1 MKTKVILLAIVA
13 LLLSGGV
20 AQAQVGSFPLEI
32 NTNAEVNSTGTV
44 EIRNRNN
51 SADADVDFRAETR
64 ARLEARQM
72 EMEERRAE
80 MEERRSQIQVML
92 DERVQARIENF
103 ANGLFRALDAGVL
116 RLENIAERIDSRIEK
131 LEDDGMDM
139 DAQTE
144 LLLGA
149 EIQIDEAEAEIA
161 EARVELEVMLSSDT
175 PREALE
181 DVRTA
186 LSEAK
191 QALRE
196 AKQALVETVQSIR
209 MAMSEAEVE
218 VEAEAEAETEV
229 ETQ

>member
-1 MKTKVILLAIVA
+1 MKTKVIFLAIVT

-20 AQAQVGSFPLEI
+20 AHAQVVGSPLEV

-44 EIRNRNN
+44 EIGRYRGN
-51 SADADVDFRAETR
+51 SVDADVEMRAETR
-64 ARLEARQM
+64 ARLEARQA

-92 DERVQARIENF
+92 SERVQVRIENF

-139 DAQTE
+139 SAQAE
-144 LLLGA
+144 LLLNA
-149 EIQIDEAEAEIA
+149 EVEIDEAETEIA
-161 EARVELEVMLSSDT
+161 EARVELEAMLSSDT

-181 DVRTA
+181 NVRTA

-196 AKQALVETVQSIR
+196 ARQALIETVQSIKR
-209 MAMSEAEVE
+209 AMGEQEVN
-218 VEAEAEAETEV
+218 AEAEAEVGAEN
-229 ETQ
+229 Q

>member
-1 MKTKVILLAIVA
+1 MRTKQIIFLAVA
-13 LLLSGGV
+13 AFLLSGGIAN
-20 AQAQVGSFPLEI
+20 AQIGSFPLEV
-32 NTNAEVNSTGTV
+32 NTNAEVNSTGTI
-44 EIRNRNN
+44 EIGNRGN
-51 SADADVDFRAETR
+51 ADVEMRAETR
-64 ARLEARQM
+64 TRLEARQA

-80 MEERRSQIQVML
+80 MEERRSQIQVTL
-92 DERVQARIENF
+92 SERVQARIENF

-139 DAQTE
+139 STQAE
-144 LLLGA
+144 LLLDA
-149 EIQIDEAEAEIA
+149 EVEIEEAEAEIA

-181 DVRTA
+181 DVRVA

-196 AKQALVETVQSIR
+196 AKQALVETVQSIKR
-209 MAMSEAEVE
+209 AISEAEIEVE
-218 VEAEAEAETEV
+218 VEAETEAEV